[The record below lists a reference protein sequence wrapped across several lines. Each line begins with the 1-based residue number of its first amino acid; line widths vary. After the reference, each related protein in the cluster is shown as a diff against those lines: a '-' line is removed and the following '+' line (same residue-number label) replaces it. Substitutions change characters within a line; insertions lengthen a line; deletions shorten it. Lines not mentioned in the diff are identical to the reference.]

1 MYISEQSLLSN
12 SSQDERSYGIITRW
26 DLMRSRYTYTTL
38 LKIYY
43 NIIIGTTVQ
52 HPYKCK
58 VVELFV
64 EKIIFQNFFRTF
76 SPLLF
81 RNVLLRSSP
90 PEVFLGK
97 DILKIFSKVTGENP
111 CWSVILIKLQSNFIE
126 IAHHH
131 GCSTVNL
138 LYILR
143 TPFPQ
148 NKSGGLLLSC

>member
-12 SSQDERSYGIITRW
+12 SSQDERSYGIIMRW

-43 NIIIGTTVQ
+43 NIIIGTTAQ

-97 DILKIFSKVTGENP
+97 DILKIFSKFTGENP